1 MKDYIRNETLY
12 SRLLDAARHD
22 KLPILDNKTFESMN
36 AEYGKEEMRKNLA
49 DYIATER
56 PVFPLKEISEDT
68 MRECFYNLQ
77 KFDTNSICIPKEQ
90 VDKEVFEKYDDYE
103 YSYSKYGLGL
113 INGPS
118 TYNDVSNY
126 FMQDLRL
133 ECSSYGFRAPKEVWE
148 NGDAYDIWKCLG
160 PIWRGINGVKLS
172 KIKDLDFEEA
182 MDQLNEIIQGL
193 ESGEVKLSESVDKF
207 ELGSEL
213 AKHCKKLLDDAET
226 RINAIKIDGAGDII
240 SEQKID
246 NSDESDI

>member
-1 MKDYIRNETLY
+1 MKDYTRNNTLY
-12 SRLLDAARHD
+12 SRLLAAARED

-56 PVFPLKEISEDT
+56 PVFPLKEISEDS

-172 KIKDLDFEEA
+172 KIKDLDG
-182 MDQLNEIIQGL
+182 NE
-193 ESGEVKLSESVDKF
+193 
-207 ELGSEL
+207 
-213 AKHCKKLLDDAET
+213 
-226 RINAIKIDGAGDII
+226 
-240 SEQKID
+240 SEQLLGGELNDKSYISAFRLGTYIATQFKPVVAKAIYQMT
-246 NSDESDI
+246 NAK